1 MKFAGGSGCG
11 EVLWLLSYGEE
22 VEGRT
27 SSFLGRNIVL
37 CVKNRVSANTISRF
51 GDFIPLF
58 TAYEQIRA
66 LQTRVVTEQTISL
79 QRCPL

>member
-22 VEGRT
+22 LEGGT
-27 SSFLGRNIVL
+27 SLFLGRNVVV
-37 CVKNRVSANTISRF
+37 CVKNRVWANTISRF

-58 TAYEQIRA
+58 IYRVWTNSRITD
-66 LQTRVVTEQTISL
+66 TR
-79 QRCPL
+79 C